1 MAATLAP
8 DLLRTVTR
16 AFYPTTHVLVI
27 ETLLHHSTL
36 PDTDLASVLALQPK
50 ALRPALGRL
59 KEDGLLS
66 AVTRGEKRTDGS
78 GTFMPAGAGSSNI
91 NVQTGDGK
99 GMKERVVNKEWYY
112 LNYHRA
118 IDCIKYRLHRL
129 NTHFGS
135 LGAPTTEKK
144 DLSCA
149 QCGSQWTELEVMH
162 NIDFTTGAFLC
173 ARCDHPLDPVPEE
186 DRVQEN
192 ESVKR
197 LNSQLEKILA
207 LMQRIDAASVPE
219 NDWDAALA
227 NHRPVVRTH
236 LNPAQRT
243 ETVELPGNNLLSSR
257 GLATVPEKIAVSLHS
272 EEEVRLAAAAEEK
285 IRREK
290 EAGQN
295 ALPDWIARSTVSGD
309 PTVGGAREAARRLER
324 EGLAAGNGEVKV
336 EEKKAEAGNVDLDAY
351 FDELKKAQAEQQA
364 REDAE
369 EEEEEDDEEDE
380 GDFADVDLSAP
391 TASALGVNGTVGL
404 VNGSTKATL
413 MANGVAN
420 GNANSNGKRPAPPP
434 SSTGASTPA
443 LTSSNATDDE
453 REAKRPRIQVT
464 AADGSAALS
473 GLANGV
479 HTTNGSPSESTNGVA
494 KVQEPDG
501 IAAQGT
507 PAASDEDEDDELEF
521 ENV

>member
-1 MAATLAP
+1 
-8 DLLRTVTR
+8 
-16 AFYPTTHVLVI
+16 
-27 ETLLHHSTL
+27 
-36 PDTDLASVLALQPK
+36 
-50 ALRPALGRL
+50 
-59 KEDGLLS
+59 
-66 AVTRGEKRTDGS
+66 
-78 GTFMPAGAGSSNI
+78 
-91 NVQTGDGK
+91 
-99 GMKERVVNKEWYY
+99 
-112 LNYHRA
+112 
-118 IDCIKYRLHRL
+118 
-129 NTHFGS
+129 
-135 LGAPTTEKK
+135 
-144 DLSCA
+144 
-149 QCGSQWTELEVMH
+149 
-162 NIDFTTGAFLC
+162 
-173 ARCDHPLDPVPEE
+173 
-186 DRVQEN
+186 
-192 ESVKR
+192 
-197 LNSQLEKILA
+197 KILA

-243 ETVELPGNNLLSSR
+243 ETVELPGKNLLSSR

-272 EEEVRLAAAAEEK
+272 EEEVRLAAAAEQK

-391 TASALGVNGTVGL
+391 TASAPALNGTAGL
-404 VNGSTKATL
+404 ANGSTKATS

-420 GNANSNGKRPAPPP
+420 GNANSNGKRPAPPA

-453 REAKRPRIQVT
+453 REAKRPRIEVTGADGTT
-464 AADGSAALS
+464 AAMS
-473 GLANGV
+473 GLGNGVSTANGIAR
-479 HTTNGSPSESTNGVA
+479 ESTDGVA
-494 KVQEPDG
+494 NSHELDG

-521 ENV
+521 ESV